1 VDGSKS
7 FVSLVCE
14 VWGEIHR
21 AIQRISTSTC
31 PASDPGPVLLKVSD
45 ALKTEIENAD
55 VSLQFKGFQGARTV
69 VDVLR
74 HAKETL
80 DKAIQ
85 DSYLLWAIPLAL
97 DPRHKLRTTPIF
109 ESVFGSKEEAQNKI
123 AEVKG
128 KMHDLYTD
136 YAQGGNELDSY
147 LELEDDAAPQTEA
160 FFDVLGWWRDHGIR
174 QYPTVAEMARN
185 VLATPMCGRLPSEK
199 MAHVSSIVRG
209 YTQEKHIRPEEEE
222 EVDNDAE
229 QVYIFPSFNHNIK
242 LHPI

>member
-1 VDGSKS
+1 LG
-7 FVSLVCE
+7 
-14 VWGEIHR
+14 
-21 AIQRISTSTC
+21 
-31 PASDPGPVLLKVSD
+31 
-45 ALKTEIENAD
+45 
-55 VSLQFKGFQGARTV
+55 
-69 VDVLR
+69 
-74 HAKETL
+74 
-80 DKAIQ
+80 
-85 DSYLLWAIPLAL
+85 
-97 DPRHKLRTTPIF
+97 
-109 ESVFGSKEEAQNKI
+109 
-123 AEVKG
+123 
-128 KMHDLYTD
+128 
-136 YAQGGNELDSY
+136 